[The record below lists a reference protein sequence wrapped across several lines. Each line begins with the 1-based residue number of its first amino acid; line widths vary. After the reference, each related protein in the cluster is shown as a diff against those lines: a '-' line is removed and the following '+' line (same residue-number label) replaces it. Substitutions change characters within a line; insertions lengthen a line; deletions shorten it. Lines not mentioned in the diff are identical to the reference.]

1 MFCESRRM
9 VISKKIVSSS
19 KFCVIHNAVDREKYK
34 YSVQKREEIRGSM
47 GITDQFVIGHV
58 GNFCY
63 QKNHYFLLDVFEEVH
78 KKIPTQFCFLQ
89 ETESD
94 LKKSDK

>member
-1 MFCESRRM
+1 M
-9 VISKKIVSSS
+9 SSS